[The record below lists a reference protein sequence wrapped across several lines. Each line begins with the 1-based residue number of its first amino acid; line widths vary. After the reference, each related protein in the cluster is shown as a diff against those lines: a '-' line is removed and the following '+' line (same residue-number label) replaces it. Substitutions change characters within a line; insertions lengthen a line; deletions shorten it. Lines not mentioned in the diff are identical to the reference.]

1 LIKISVIIP
10 VKNGEQTLF
19 NCLSAIKTQT
29 IFERIEIIVLDS
41 TSTDNSV
48 SIAKSFGA
56 KVIDIKPNEFNH
68 GLSRNLGVQ
77 NANGDI
83 IYFTVQDAVL
93 STESTLEK
101 MVAHFDN
108 EEIQAV
114 VGIQGYPHE
123 IDKNPALWFKQFDDP
138 ILESRFFPNGSFNAI
153 DRKLQFE
160 LSNWDNVNAMYRKSA
175 LLELPF
181 PETNFSE
188 DWIWANKALKSGK
201 YILRDPSILV
211 WHYHHMTFGYTLK
224 SKFIVNYNFKQFFDQ
239 IPKISF
245 SLMPFCRRCYTIILK
260 RPQLNFRNKIFWI
273 VHNFLYCIGDFTSGF
288 LFVSFNRFFGQKG
301 IDWLFLKLCPRIPL
315 GRMNDRRK

>member
-1 LIKISVIIP
+1 MIKISVIIP

-138 ILESRFFPNGSFNAI
+138 ILESRFFPNGSFNEI

-175 LLELPF
+175 LLDLPF
-181 PETNFSE
+181 PETTFSE
-188 DWIWANKALKSGK
+188 DWMWANKALKSGK
-201 YILRDPSILV
+201 HILRDPSILV
-211 WHYHHMTFGYTLK
+211 WHYHHLSFDYTLK
-224 SKFIVNYNFKQFFDQ
+224 SKFIVNYYFRVFFDQ
-239 IPKISF
+239 RPTISI
-245 SLMPFCRRCYTIILK
+245 SLLPFAHRCYTILFR
-260 RPQLNFRNKIFWI
+260 RPQLSAIQKLYWI
-273 VHNFLYCIGDFTSGF
+273 RHNFVFLGGNFLSALLFITFDFFG
-288 LFVSFNRFFGQKG
+288 GQKG
-301 IDWLFLKLCPRIPL
+301 LNYLYSIFCKQVPQGFIS
-315 GRMNDRRK
+315 KK